1 MLGNNMR
8 SRLINVERLRK
19 LEMKLANFQSK
30 TDTPIKDWVDKVA
43 T

>member
-8 SRLINVERLRK
+8 SRLINVERLGK
-19 LEMKLANFQSK
+19 LEMNLANFQSK
-30 TDTPIKDWVDKVA
+30 TNTLIRDWVDKVA